1 MVDMDFLLALLN
13 SRLIDWYFTIG
24 STNSKINEYQ
34 FNNLPCPS
42 FRKAVASD
50 EVLWER
56 LSAEIDKNPTSVI
69 DSLGS
74 AFDAAPFSPVIE
86 RSIIHLSRRIQTI
99 ESTRASV
106 SRAERAHLDVRAQPL
121 QDAID
126 TLLFALVGFGAVDV
140 TGLTNRLN
148 AMS

>member
-1 MVDMDFLLALLN
+1 VGA
-13 SRLIDWYFTIG
+13 
-24 STNSKINEYQ
+24 
-34 FNNLPCPS
+34 
-42 FRKAVASD
+42 D

-56 LSAEIDKNPTSVI
+56 ISADIDKNPTSVI
-69 DSLGS
+69 DALGS
-74 AFDAAPFSPVIE
+74 EFDAAPFSPVIE
-86 RSIIHLSRRIQTI
+86 RSIIHLSRQIQAI
-99 ESTRASV
+99 ETSRPSV

-126 TLLFALVGFGAVDV
+126 TLLFAMVGFGAVDV